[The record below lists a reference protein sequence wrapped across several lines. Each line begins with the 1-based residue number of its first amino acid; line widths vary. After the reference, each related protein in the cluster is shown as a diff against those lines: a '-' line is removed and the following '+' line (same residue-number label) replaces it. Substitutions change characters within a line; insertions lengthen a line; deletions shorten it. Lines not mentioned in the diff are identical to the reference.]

1 MTFLEIGY
9 LHHKI
14 FVCTRFVYFCR
25 MPPQKKTVI
34 VCPLDW
40 GLGHATRMVP
50 IIELFLAANA
60 HVVIASDKRPLAFLK
75 QRLPGCDFERLP
87 GYTPKYPKQ
96 GFLMPF
102 TLMMSFPRMMK
113 KARESRE
120 LLMKMAKKNQ
130 ADLIISDNRYELSI
144 PGITSIFITHQLH
157 IQSFGW
163 QKIFS
168 PFINLMI
175 RKYLNRYQEV
185 WIPDFEGEKNLSGI
199 LAHPTLPCKPKQ
211 TYIGLLTR
219 FASIEKVLEKVCYD
233 IVIILSGPE
242 PQRSLLEANLIQQ
255 ALELKKSTLILQG
268 KPEENQDVQ
277 LENLRV
283 ISHKNDTQMAAYI
296 LSAQLVVCRPGYSTL
311 MDLAHL
317 QTKAAFIPTPGQTEQ
332 IYLAK
337 KLLLEKSAYSDTQKN
352 FSLQKAYESRHEFTG
367 LPYFGPNTA
376 LKNSI
381 DQLLSSNS
389 DKNKQ
394 PGQEHKS

>member
-1 MTFLEIGY
+1 
-9 LHHKI
+9 
-14 FVCTRFVYFCR
+14 

-102 TLMMSFPRMMK
+102 TLIMSFPRMMN
-113 KARESRE
+113 KARESKE
-120 LLMKMAKKNQ
+120 LLMKIAKKHQ
-130 ADLIISDNRYELSI
+130 ADLIISDNRYELSAL
-144 PGITSIFITHQLH
+144 GINSIFITHQLH
-157 IQSFGW
+157 IQSSGW

-168 PFINLMI
+168 PFINLLI
-175 RKYLNRYQEV
+175 RKYLNKYQQI
-185 WIPDFEGEKNLSGI
+185 WIPDFEGNQNLSGI
-199 LAHPTLPCKPKQ
+199 LAHPTLLLKPKQ

-219 FASIEKVLEKVCYD
+219 FASIEKVTEKSSYN
-233 IVIILSGPE
+233 IVILLSGPE
-242 PQRSLLEANLIQQ
+242 PQRSILEANLLQQ
-255 ALELKKSTLILQG
+255 ARKLKKNTLILQG
-268 KPEENQDVQ
+268 KPEKNQHIHHENVHM
-277 LENLRV
+277 
-283 ISHKNDTQMAAYI
+283 ISHVDDAQMAAYI
-296 LSAQLVVCRPGYSTL
+296 LGAQLVVCRPGYSTL

-337 KLLLEKSAYSDTQKN
+337 KLLFEKSAYSDNQKN
-352 FSLQKAYESRHEFTG
+352 FSLQKAYESRHEYTG
-367 LPYFGPNTA
+367 LPYFGPNTT

-381 DQLLSSNS
+381 DQLLFSNG
-389 DKNKQ
+389 DKNEPIGQKQ
-394 PGQEHKS
+394 KL